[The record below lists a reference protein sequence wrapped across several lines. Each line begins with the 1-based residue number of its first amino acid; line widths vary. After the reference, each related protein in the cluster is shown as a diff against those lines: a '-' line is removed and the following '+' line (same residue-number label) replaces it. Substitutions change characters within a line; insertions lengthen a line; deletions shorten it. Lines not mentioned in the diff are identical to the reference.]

1 MIYNQKFVFFAI
13 IFLFNFSLQ
22 CASHLP
28 HINKNLPHI
37 NKSCSHNL
45 TQSSNV
51 ITGKVKGEA
60 NNLAKSQPI
69 PIPYNK
75 NYEEKNVHEE
85 YSPSSPLNKGF
96 QKLFVGYKQYSHYP
110 EENINSSLGLNNVN
124 RVSPNYYNDNTP
136 SPLTLVTTAFLMNG
150 SPQNNSLRKSQK

>member
-28 HINKNLPHI
+28 QINKNSS
-37 NKSCSHNL
+37 NNYL

-51 ITGKVKGEA
+51 IAAKVKTKA